1 MNTEKKYSGVV
12 VPMMTPFTPQHKI
25 DALAV
30 TRLVAHLIKGRT
42 HPFILGTTGEAASIP
57 QGEKKR
63 LVEETVKAA
72 LGRTIVYA
80 GISGNCLQES
90 AEEGKLYHDLGAGVL
105 VATMPSYYP
114 VTPDQMLRYFET
126 LADHLPCPLIIYN
139 IPATTHLSIPLEVVD
154 RLSAHP
160 NIAGFKD
167 SERGEERIAAATAL
181 WKNRADFSYL
191 LGWALKSQSALEQGA
206 DGIVPSS
213 GNLAPVVYQT
223 IYEAAKAGDSAA
235 ASRAQQKGDR
245 ISEMYQKDRILSQSL
260 AAFKA
265 MLSAYGLCGPDVLPP
280 LYRLPAPE
288 EQQLTAQVRKVFGD
302 LDKINSMDHEQ

>member
-1 MNTEKKYSGVV
+1 MNTAKKYSGVV
-12 VPMMTPFTPQHKI
+12 VPMMTPFTAQQLV
-25 DALAV
+25 DAPAV
-30 TRLVAHLIKGRT
+30 KRLVDHLIKGKT
-42 HPFILGTTGEAASIP
+42 FPFILGTTGEAASIP
-57 QGEKKR
+57 RRERKR

-72 LGRTIVYA
+72 AGRSLVYA
-80 GISGNCLQES
+80 GISGNSLQES
-90 AEEGKLYHDLGAGVL
+90 AEEGKLYHDLGADAL

-114 VTPDQMLRYFET
+114 VTPDQMLRYFEA
-126 LADHLPCPLIIYN
+126 LADLLPCPLIIYN

-154 RLSAHP
+154 KLSAHP

-167 SERGEERIAAATAL
+167 SEKGEERIAAATAL
-181 WKNRADFSYL
+181 WKNRKDFSYL

-213 GNLAPVVYQT
+213 GNLAPVVYQG

-235 ASRAQQKGDR
+235 AALAQQKGDR

-280 LYRLPAPE
+280 LYRLPAAE
-288 EQQLTAQVRKVFGD
+288 EQPLMQQVRSVFGD
-302 LDKINSMDHEQ
+302 LDKINSTDHE